1 MGNYVLV
8 MDQGTTSSRAAIF
21 NERGERLALDNK
33 EFDQI
38 YPKPGWF
45 EHDATSIWNVTL
57 EVSRNVLKKANL
69 TGKDIAAIGITNQR
83 ETTTIWDKETGNPV
97 YNSIVWACR
106 RGSATCSDLIDKG
119 YGETVNKKTG
129 LVIDATY
136 SATKIKWIL
145 DNVSGVKE
153 RAEKGELLFG
163 TIDTWLL
170 WKLTKGKVHATDPSN
185 ASRTMLYNVYD
196 LKWDDE
202 LLNLL
207 DIPKNL
213 FPEVKDSIGIFGYAD
228 KEWFGHEIPI
238 SGIAGDQQA
247 ALFGQ
252 ACNEPGDAKNT
263 YGTSAVPLMFVGDK
277 PVYSEKGLL
286 TLAWGIDGKAQ
297 YSAGASILTAGAA
310 VQWLRDGLKIIK
322 STPESEALARSVE
335 DTAGVYFVPAFQ
347 GLAAPHWDMYARG
360 MIIGITAGVTD
371 AHITKATLD
380 SMAYQTKDLLDQME
394 KETGTKLTSLKVDG
408 GAANNDYLMQFQADI
423 LNVPVIRPAD
433 VETTSLGTA
442 YLAGLGVG
450 IWKDQNELKELW
462 KAEKTFYPNMD
473 EATRE
478 ELYNGW
484 KRAVEFSK
492 GWIER

>member
-1 MGNYVLV
+1 MANYILV

-21 NERGERLALDNK
+21 NERGERLAM
-33 EFDQI
+33 ESMGFDQI

-45 EHDATSIWNVTL
+45 EHDATAIWNVTL
-57 EVSRNVLKKANL
+57 EVSRKAIKKANL
-69 TGKDIAAIGITNQR
+69 VASDICAIGITNQR
-83 ETTTIWDKETGNPV
+83 ETTTIWDKNTGRPV
-97 YNSIVWACR
+97 YNAIVWACR
-106 RGSATCSDLIDKG
+106 RGDATCSDLIDRG
-119 YGETVNKKTG
+119 YEETVNKKTG

-145 DNVSGVKE
+145 DNVDGVRE
-153 RAEKGELLFG
+153 RAEKGELIFG

-170 WKLTKGKVHATDPSN
+170 WNLTKGRVHATDPSN

-196 LKWDDE
+196 LEWDDE
-202 LLNLL
+202 LLELL
-207 DIPKNL
+207 DIPKNIL
-213 FPEVKDSIGIFGYAD
+213 PEVKDSVGVFGYAD

-238 SGIAGDQQA
+238 TGITGDQQA

-263 YGTSAVPLMFVGDK
+263 YGTSCVPLMFIGDK

-286 TLAWGIDGKAQ
+286 TLAWGIDGKAE
-297 YSAGASILTAGAA
+297 YSTGASILTAGAA

-322 STPESEALARSVE
+322 STPESETLARSVS

-371 AHITKATLD
+371 AHIARATLD
-380 SMAYQTKDLLDQME
+380 SMAYQTRDLLDQME
-394 KETGTKLTSLKVDG
+394 KETGTKLRSLKVDG

-442 YLAGLGVG
+442 YLAGLGAG
-450 IWKDQNELKELW
+450 IWKDRNELKDLW

-478 ELYNGW
+478 ELYEGW

-492 GWIER
+492 GWIQR

>member
-1 MGNYVLV
+1 MAKYVLV

-21 NERGERLALDNK
+21 NEKGERVAMDNK
-33 EFDQI
+33 DFKQI

-45 EHDATSIWNVTL
+45 EHDGNEIWDVTL
-57 EVSRNVLKKANL
+57 EVSRNAIKKANL

-83 ETTTIWDKETGNPV
+83 ETTTIWEKETGKPI

-106 RGSATCSDLIDKG
+106 RGSAICSDLIDKG
-119 YGETVNKKTG
+119 YGETFNKKTG

-145 DNVSGVKE
+145 DNVSGARE

-170 WKLTKGKVHATDPSN
+170 WNLTKGKVHATDPSN

-202 LLNLL
+202 LLNILGL
-207 DIPKNL
+207 PKNI

-286 TLAWGIDGKAQ
+286 TLAWGINGKAQ

-322 STPESEALARSVE
+322 STPESEELARSVE

-360 MIIGITAGVTD
+360 MIIGITAGTTA

-433 VETTSLGTA
+433 VETTSLGAA

-478 ELYNGW
+478 NLYNGW